1 MASENFPS
9 ERSARAS
16 VGSVETS
23 APVCVFAGP
32 GEGITMSDV
41 AFIPGRFAGRTVI
54 VTGAGSG
61 IGKATAVRL
70 GLEGARVVI
79 SDLRPE
85 RLEEVSAE
93 HPVLEL
99 VVAAGDIS
107 QEETVQR
114 VVAAAGGRVD
124 GLVNNAG
131 IMDGFLPP
139 AEVDDETWE
148 RVFAV
153 NVTALMRTTRAV
165 LPLMLGAGGGAIV
178 NVTSE
183 ASFRSSASGC
193 TYTASK
199 HAANGFTKSTAMFYK
214 GQGVRANVV
223 APGAVATNIEAPWRS
238 QYAQGVLGPIMGA
251 TVTGAATPEQVAAT
265 ITWLLSD
272 DASNVN
278 GAIVACDGGWSV
290 I

>member
-9 ERSARAS
+9 ERSARVS

-41 AFIPGRFAGRTVI
+41 AFIPDRFAGRTVI
-54 VTGAGSG
+54 VTGAGS
-61 IGKATAVRL
+61 
-70 GLEGARVVI
+70 
-79 SDLRPE
+79 
-85 RLEEVSAE
+85 
-93 HPVLEL
+93 
-99 VVAAGDIS
+99 
-107 QEETVQR
+107 
-114 VVAAAGGRVD
+114 
-124 GLVNNAG
+124 
-131 IMDGFLPP
+131 
-139 AEVDDETWE
+139 
-148 RVFAV
+148 
-153 NVTALMRTTRAV
+153 
-165 LPLMLGAGGGAIV
+165 
-178 NVTSE
+178 
-183 ASFRSSASGC
+183 
-193 TYTASK
+193 
-199 HAANGFTKSTAMFYK
+199 YK

-238 QYAQGVLGPIMGA
+238 QYAQGVLGPIIGV
-251 TVTGAATPEQVAAT
+251 TVTGAATSEQVAAT